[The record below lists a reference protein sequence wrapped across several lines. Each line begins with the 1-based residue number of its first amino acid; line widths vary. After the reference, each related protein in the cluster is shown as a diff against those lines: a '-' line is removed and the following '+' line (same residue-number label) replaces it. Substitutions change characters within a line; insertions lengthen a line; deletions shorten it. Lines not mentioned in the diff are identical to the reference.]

1 MSCSLLWPQHSE
13 CLSNKYE
20 LNEWLP
26 VPRLPGLRAS
36 HSPGAQVGSC
46 RGRVSSRLLPPDPA
60 LSHLPGCVPS
70 TALALAQARRQA
82 LGK

>member
-20 LNEWLP
+20 LNEWPP
-26 VPRLPGLRAS
+26 VTRLPGLRAS
-36 HSPGAQVGSC
+36 HSIGAQVGSR
-46 RGRVSSRLLPPDPA
+46 RGLGLQPPPVHRSCSVPLL
-60 LSHLPGCVPS
+60 GCVPS
-70 TALALAQARRQA
+70 TALALAQAGRQA